1 MTAAGYDQDLSF
13 MLMEI
18 EGDQLHFQVIAR
30 NGTTVDSGV
39 IERPADPASSATA
52 TAR

>member
-1 MTAAGYDQDLSF
+1 

-30 NGTTVDSGV
+30 GGATVDSGIV
-39 IERPADPASSATA
+39 ERPADPPSITDATQ
-52 TAR
+52 R